1 MGTPK
6 ICRLAATP
14 ANSAMT
20 LPRLAT
26 IRAIDIQKVTRTP
39 KFSRIRSE
47 SPLPVTTP
55 MRALIS
61 CTTIRATVMGM
72 RVQSRS

>member
-6 ICRLAATP
+6 IWRLAATP

-20 LPRLAT
+20 LPRLAR
-26 IRAIDIQKVTRTP
+26 ISAIDIQKVTRTP
-39 KFSRIRSE
+39 KLSRMRSE

-61 CTTIRATVMGM
+61 CTTTRAMVMGM